1 MKIFVTGGFGFIG
14 KNLVK
19 ELLDQEHEVVVLDDL
34 SRGSPISKRDNLEII
49 NGSVLDF
56 NLLSDVLSKKIDIV
70 YHLAAVNGTKNFYSY
85 PDKVL
90 EVGTKGIINLID
102 ASKNKNIKKLYV
114 FSSSEVYQTPEIIPT
129 PENVEMKIPDPFNS
143 RFSYAGS
150 KIISE
155 LFAIHLASKFFKEVI
170 IIRPHNIY
178 GPDMGNEHVIPEL
191 IYKIKKSQELN
202 KKTLTIEGNGQETR
216 SFMFIDDFISALKLI
231 DSAKN
236 NSIEIFN
243 IGVNDEIKIVD
254 LVKNIF
260 NVLNFELNISYSNK
274 KKGGTIRRCP
284 DISKI
289 KDLGFEQKFSLIEG
303 LRNTI
308 KWYSKF

>member
-19 ELLDQEHEVVVLDDL
+19 ELLNQDHQVIVLDDL
-34 SRGSPISKRDNLEII
+34 SRGSPISKKNNLEII

-56 NLLSDVLSKKIDIV
+56 NLLNNLLNKKIDIV
-70 YHLAAVNGTKNFYSY
+70 YHLAAVNRTKNFYSY

-114 FSSSEVYQTPEIIPT
+114 FSSSEVYQTPEIVPT
-129 PENVEMKIPDPFNS
+129 PENIEMKIPDPFNP

-155 LFAIHLASKFFKEVI
+155 LFAIHLASKVFKEVK

-178 GPDMGNEHVIPEL
+178 GPDMGNQHVIPEL

-202 KKTLTIEGNGQETR
+202 NKTLTIEGNGQETR

-231 DSAKN
+231 DLAENK
-236 NSIEIFN
+236 SIEIYN
-243 IGVNDEIKIVD
+243 IGVNDEIKILD

-260 NVLNFELNISYSNK
+260 NILNFDLDINYTIK

-289 KDLGFEQKFSLIEG
+289 KELGFEQKYSLTEG

-308 KWYSKF
+308 EWYSKF